1 MYNSGDAAEQVV
13 RISLEGTEV
22 ALKLT
27 GSAAKN
33 IAAMLYAVWKNRDKN
48 KTKGHQRLSAMLK
61 SGKELKVFT
70 VSEEHLKQF
79 ATEAKRY
86 GVVYCALRGKFRD
99 YLDVQAAFR
108 NYSATNALLIL
119 ATKPDARRLGDKDF
133 WRDQGVYIKRQ
144 EFGRPIKIVESN
156 GEYTRDDG
164 SIGVSYNIKRV
175 YDISQTTA
183 RTRTPQ
189 AVSHDARALL
199 NALIYKRP
207 TPVQSVDELPNGIDA
222 VYDHEQNAVFVR
234 RGLSANDLF
243 CGLSKALAQ
252 AELARTGEEYT
263 EENTGFK
270 AQCVSYILGKEFG
283 VEVSGYAF
291 ETPADFLRTD
301 DPQTIRAELTD
312 IRDTA
317 YDISARMMRSLEQ
330 SKAPRLSEQER

>member
-1 MYNSGDAAEQVV
+1 MSNFDDIFESTPQTDEFDKEAW
-13 RISLEGTEV
+13 
-22 ALKLT
+22 
-27 GSAAKN
+27 AAKKK
-33 IAAMLYAVWKNRDKN
+33 AERDEVYALAD
-48 KTKGHQRLSAMLK
+48 
-61 SGKELKVFT
+61 
-70 VSEEHLKQF
+70 
-79 ATEAKRY
+79 ATAEA
-86 GVVYCALRGKFRD
+86 VCADGGKFRD

-207 TPVQSVDELPNGIDA
+207 APVQSVDELPNGMDA
-222 VYDHEQNAVFVR
+222 VYNHEQNAVFVR

-263 EENTGFK
+263 EGNAGFK
-270 AQCVSYILGKEFG
+270 AHCVSYILGKEFG
-283 VEVSGYAF
+283 VDVSGYAF
-291 ETPADFLRTD
+291 EAPADFLRTD

-330 SKAPRLSEQER
+330 SKASRQSEQER

>member
-1 MYNSGDAAEQVV
+1 MSNFDDIFESAPQTDEFDKEAW
-13 RISLEGTEV
+13 
-22 ALKLT
+22 
-27 GSAAKN
+27 AAKKK
-33 IAAMLYAVWKNRDKN
+33 AERDEVYALAD
-48 KTKGHQRLSAMLK
+48 
-61 SGKELKVFT
+61 
-70 VSEEHLKQF
+70 
-79 ATEAKRY
+79 ATAEA
-86 GVVYCALRGKFRD
+86 VCADGSKFRN
-99 YLDVQAAFR
+99 YLDVQATFR

-183 RTRTPQ
+183 RTRAPQ
-189 AVSHDARALL
+189 AVFHDARALL

-207 TPVQSVDELPNGIDA
+207 APVQSVDELPNGIDA
-222 VYDHEQNAVFVR
+222 VYDREQNAVFVR

-263 EENTGFK
+263 EENAGFK
-270 AQCVSYILGKEFG
+270 AKCVSYILGKEFG
-283 VEVSGYAF
+283 IDVSGYAF
-291 ETPADFLRTD
+291 DAPADFLRTD

-330 SKAPRLSEQER
+330 SKAPRQSEQER

>member
-1 MYNSGDAAEQVV
+1 MSIFDDIFESAPQTDEYDKEAW
-13 RISLEGTEV
+13 
-22 ALKLT
+22 
-27 GSAAKN
+27 AAKKKAERDE
-33 IAAMLYAVWKNRDKN
+33 IYFLADATAEKVAAD
-48 KTKGHQRLSAMLK
+48 G
-61 SGKELKVFT
+61 
-70 VSEEHLKQF
+70 
-79 ATEAKRY
+79 
-86 GVVYCALRGKFRD
+86 GKFKE
-99 YLDVQAAFR
+99 YLDVQANFR
-108 NYSATNALLIL
+108 HYSATNALLIL
-119 ATKPDARRLGDKDF
+119 AFNKDASRLGDKDF

-144 EFGRPIKIVESN
+144 EFSRPIKIVESN

-183 RTRTPQ
+183 RTRAPQ

-207 TPVQSVDELPNGIDA
+207 VPVQSVDELPNGIDA
-222 VYDHEQNAVFVR
+222 VYDREQNAVFVR

-243 CGLSKALAQ
+243 CGLPNALAQ

-263 EENTGFK
+263 EENAGFK
-270 AQCVSYILGKEFG
+270 AHCVSYILGKEFG
-283 VEVSGYAF
+283 ADVSGYAF
-291 ETPADFLRTD
+291 EVPADFLRAD

-317 YDISARMMRSLEQ
+317 YDISTRMMRSLEQ

>member
-1 MYNSGDAAEQVV
+1 MSNFDDIFESAPQTDEFDKEAW
-13 RISLEGTEV
+13 
-22 ALKLT
+22 
-27 GSAAKN
+27 AAKKK
-33 IAAMLYAVWKNRDKN
+33 AERDEVYALAD
-48 KTKGHQRLSAMLK
+48 
-61 SGKELKVFT
+61 
-70 VSEEHLKQF
+70 
-79 ATEAKRY
+79 ATAEA
-86 GVVYCALRGKFRD
+86 VCADGSKFRN
-99 YLDVQAAFR
+99 YLDVQATFR

-183 RTRTPQ
+183 RTRAPQ
-189 AVSHDARALL
+189 AVFHDARALL

-207 TPVQSVDELPNGIDA
+207 APVQSVDELPNGIDA
-222 VYDHEQNAVFVR
+222 VYDREQNAVFVR

-263 EENTGFK
+263 EENAGFK

-283 VEVSGYAF
+283 VDVTGYAF
-291 ETPADFLRTD
+291 EAPADFLRTD
-301 DPQTIRAELTD
+301 DPQTIRTELTD

-317 YDISARMMRSLEQ
+317 YDISSRMMRSLEQ
-330 SKAPRLSEQER
+330 SKAPRQSEQER